1 MIEDEITSDIV
12 ARYFD
17 SLDISQII
25 IITEL
30 SISNSELR
38 EVIFLDYTI
47 ISDMCHIA
55 FEVTYVDIMTIT
67 DVLYLKKP
75 IGDVL
80 LITKLIEFIR

>member
-17 SLDISQII
+17 SLDISQI

>member
-12 ARYFD
+12 TRYFD
-17 SLDISQII
+17 SLDISQI